1 MNKKG
6 VLPLLLASLA
16 LVSCG
21 NSSNSSTS
29 NGEDSSTISSEII
42 HVSSLRLEVEKTA
55 LEVGDAISLSV
66 TILPENATNKS
77 VSYSLSKEGV
87 VVVNGNVME
96 AIGAGEVS
104 VRVTSNDS
112 HVYDEISF
120 VVKERKQ
127 TVSDKEYIS
136 SLKKDE
142 YKVDANPTTSWGV
155 SEASNIGLDKEKLF
169 SEERYPVPKEGTIY
183 LAEDYGVTP
192 DGENNAGK
200 LTVLLS
206 SLANVSGNKIIRL
219 KDNATYYFSNSVS
232 ATNLSDIYITGGEN
246 TKCIYTGWMSYFVI
260 TKCTNFHINNLTFD
274 INPSPTIT
282 GTIDHVEEDSS
293 FAYIYVKPDEEYDLS
308 NNEYSKYNLKKT
320 GSYAEY
326 YYDEEYDA
334 YVPDRSGNL
343 FYNYGSKGL
352 TNLDYSSSTGLLKV
366 SLSKSFPFCSYSA
379 PDEGTIVSVAFQVY
393 ENFGFY
399 FKECTNSYMENV
411 TTYTVGGMGFR
422 TDNGKNVYLNR
433 VNFIREPGTKRL
445 LTCTADILH
454 TCNLD
459 GEAIFSNGILEG
471 SHDDA
476 INVKT
481 FYTEIDSIKGN
492 VTTVTQTQAE
502 VVIGFEV
509 GDEVDVYNPSGM
521 KYMDT
526 FTVMGV
532 EKIGNNY
539 ELTLDHAMPSR
550 GSNSYIGFSL
560 GNATKAVHLT
570 LENSLIKNKR
580 NRGILLQGRN
590 SVIRNCVFSNV
601 NMGAVQ
607 VLSVDD
613 TFKEA
618 IVPQNIKIYNTKFL
632 NCYDDLQIFTYDKNG
647 IATPGTLKNVE
658 VYNNFFYND
667 TGTTLRMKGVGEINV
682 HNNLFYEKASKAYSC
697 SIEDAS
703 NVSITDNTYYFE
715 TKNLGFVF
723 VKEKENNT
731 GIEIRD
737 NTLKGVL

>member
-1 MNKKG
+1 MSKKG
-6 VLPLLLASLA
+6 VLPLLLAGLA

-21 NSSNSSTS
+21 NNSNSSTS
-29 NGEDSSTISSEII
+29 DVEDSSTTSSATI
-42 HVSSLRLEVEKTA
+42 HVTSLRLEVEKTA
-55 LEVGDAISLSV
+55 LEVGDTISLNV

-87 VVVNGNVME
+87 VVINGNAME
-96 AIGAGEVS
+96 AIGVGEVS

-120 VVKERKQ
+120 TVKERKQ

-155 SEASNIGLDKEKLF
+155 SEASNIGLDKEKLS
-169 SEERYPVPKEGTIY
+169 SEERYPVPEEGTIY
-183 LAEDYGVTP
+183 LAEDYGITA

-200 LTVLLS
+200 MTVLLS
-206 SLANVSGNKIIRL
+206 SLANVSGTKIIRL
-219 KDNATYYFSNSVS
+219 KDNTTYYFSNSVS

-246 TKCIYTGWMSYFVI
+246 TKCIYTGWMSYFII
-260 TKCTNFHINNLTFD
+260 TKCTNFHINNLIFD

-293 FAYIYVKPDEEYDLS
+293 FAYIYVRPDEEYDLS

-343 FYNYGSKGL
+343 FYNYSNKGL
-352 TNLDYSSSTGLLKV
+352 TDLDYSSSTGLLKV
-366 SLSKSFPFCSYSA
+366 SLSKSFQYCAYST
-379 PDEGTIVSVAFQVY
+379 PEEGTIVSVAFQVY

-411 TTYTVGGMGFR
+411 TTYTVGGMGLR

-459 GEAIFSNGILEG
+459 GEAIFSNCILEG

-481 FYTEIDSIKGN
+481 FYTKIDSIKGN

-502 VVIGFEV
+502 VTIGFEA

-613 TFKEA
+613 TYKEA

-632 NCYDDLQIFTYDKNG
+632 NCYDDLQIFTYDKDG

-667 TGTTLRMKGVGEINV
+667 TGTTLLMKGVGEINV
-682 HNNLFYEKASKAYSC
+682 HNNLFYEKSSKAYSC
-697 SIEDAS
+697 SIEEAS
-703 NVSITDNTYYFE
+703 NVSITDNAYYFE
-715 TKNLGFVF
+715 SKNLGFVF
-723 VKEKENNT
+723 AKEKGNNT
-731 GIEIRD
+731 DIEIRD

>member
-21 NSSNSSTS
+21 SNNNSSSSNVDESST
-29 NGEDSSTISSEII
+29 TSSEII

-55 LEVGDAISLSV
+55 LEVGDTISLNV

-87 VVVNGNVME
+87 VVINGNVME
-96 AIGAGEVS
+96 AIGVGEVS
-104 VRVTSNDS
+104 VRATSNDS

-120 VVKERKQ
+120 AVKERKQ

-155 SEASNIGLDKEKLF
+155 SEASDIGLDKEKL
-169 SEERYPVPKEGTIY
+169 SNEERYPVPEEGTIY
-183 LAEDYGVTP
+183 LAEDYGITA

-200 LTVLLS
+200 MTVLLS
-206 SLANVSGNKIIRL
+206 SLANVSGTKIIRL
-219 KDNATYYFSNSVS
+219 KDNTTYYFSNSVS
-232 ATNLSDIYITGGEN
+232 ATNLSDVYITGGEN

-260 TKCTNFHINNLTFD
+260 TKCTNFHINNLIFD

-282 GTIDHVEEDSS
+282 GTIDHVDEDSS
-293 FAYIYVKPDEEYDLS
+293 FAYIYVRPDEEYDLS
-308 NNEYSKYNLKKT
+308 NSEYSKYSLKKT

-352 TNLDYSSSTGLLKV
+352 TDLDYSSSTGLLKV
-366 SLSKSFPFCSYSA
+366 SLSKSFPYCSYST
-379 PDEGTIVSVAFQVY
+379 PEIGTIVSVAFQVY

-459 GEAIFSNGILEG
+459 GEAIFSNCILEG

-481 FYTEIDSIKGN
+481 FYTKIDSIKGN

-502 VVIGFEV
+502 VTIGFEV

-632 NCYDDLQIFTYDKNG
+632 NCYDDLQIFTYDANG
-647 IATPGTLKNVE
+647 VATPGTLKNVE

-667 TGTTLRMKGVGEINV
+667 TGTTLWMKGVGEISV
-682 HNNLFYEKASKAYSC
+682 HNNLFYEKSSKAYSC
-697 SIEDAS
+697 SIGDAS
-703 NVSITDNTYYFE
+703 NVSITDNAYYFE
-715 TKNLGFVF
+715 SKNLGFVF
-723 VKEKENNT
+723 AKERGNNT
-731 GIEIRD
+731 DIEIRD

>member
-21 NSSNSSTS
+21 SNNNSSSSNVDESST
-29 NGEDSSTISSEII
+29 TSSEII

-55 LEVGDAISLSV
+55 LEVGDTISLNV

-87 VVVNGNVME
+87 VVINGNVME
-96 AIGAGEVS
+96 AIGVGEVS
-104 VRVTSNDS
+104 VRATSNDS

-120 VVKERKQ
+120 AVKERKQ

-155 SEASNIGLDKEKLF
+155 SEASDIGLDKEKL
-169 SEERYPVPKEGTIY
+169 SNEERYPVPEEGTIY
-183 LAEDYGVTP
+183 LAEDYGITA
-192 DGENNAGK
+192 DGENSAGK
-200 LTVLLS
+200 MTVLLS
-206 SLANVSGNKIIRL
+206 SLANVSGTKIIRL
-219 KDNATYYFSNSVS
+219 KDNTTYYFSNSVS
-232 ATNLSDIYITGGEN
+232 ATNLSDVYITGGEN

-260 TKCTNFHINNLTFD
+260 TKCTNFHINNLIFD

-282 GTIDHVEEDSS
+282 GTIDHVDEDSS
-293 FAYIYVKPDEEYDLS
+293 FAYIYVRPDEEYDLS
-308 NNEYSKYNLKKT
+308 NSEYSKYSLKKT

-352 TNLDYSSSTGLLKV
+352 TDLDYSSSTGLLKV
-366 SLSKSFPFCSYSA
+366 SLSKSFPYCSYST
-379 PDEGTIVSVAFQVY
+379 PEIGTIVSVAFQVY

-459 GEAIFSNGILEG
+459 GEAIFSNCILEG

-481 FYTEIDSIKGN
+481 FYTKIDSIKGN

-502 VVIGFEV
+502 VTIGFEV

-632 NCYDDLQIFTYDKNG
+632 NCYDDLQIFTYDANG
-647 IATPGTLKNVE
+647 VATPGTLKNVE

-667 TGTTLRMKGVGEINV
+667 TGTTLWMKGVGEISV
-682 HNNLFYEKASKAYSC
+682 HNNLFYEKSSKAYSC
-697 SIEDAS
+697 SIGDAS
-703 NVSITDNTYYFE
+703 NVSITDNAYYFE
-715 TKNLGFVF
+715 SKNLGFVF
-723 VKEKENNT
+723 AKERGNNT
-731 GIEIRD
+731 DIEIRD